1 MSRPPRTPGP
11 SDPQQPDRSA
21 QGRTSAISRRPSAG
35 AVACGLFVVV
45 LVLSL
50 VGFFGTRALL
60 GDDESAERSSAPQ
73 QEQIV
78 EGQWGEAA

>member
-11 SDPQQPDRSA
+11 SDPQQPDRFPQEGAPPS
-21 QGRTSAISRRPSAG
+21 SRRPSPA
-35 AVACGLFVVV
+35 AVACGLFLVV

-50 VGFFGTRALL
+50 VGFFGVRALL
-60 GDDESAERSSAPQ
+60 GDDDSAGSGAASQ